1 MVYVYDRA
9 ITVTSKE
16 LKTIITPKIQR
27 YGITTKA
34 KYKLFCVL
42 VFLTDIV
49 VK

>member
-34 KYKLFCVL
+34 KYKLCVL